1 MEEELQIELIYPS
14 QYDLQQSYIQGINMY
29 MGQTA
34 LLNTSIESDAERIV
48 SKNTFSLGACSERNM
63 RWQLV
68 LLFVRCS

>member
-1 MEEELQIELIYPS
+1 
-14 QYDLQQSYIQGINMY
+14 

-48 SKNTFSLGACSERNM
+48 SKNTFFLGACSERNM

-68 LLFVRCS
+68 LLFVNAARGDEKRVFFNFETQY